1 MRHRSGHIA
10 RAVGRGRMDFQEQAT
25 PSSAAQSGVAGDSER
40 RQGRRHVTVL
50 RVAKVMRTQGDELC
64 VIRNISA
71 GGVMAHLYAPAR
83 VDEPVVIEFKSG
95 AQLPGRVRWAR
106 GDDAGIQFLDPIDM
120 ESFLAGEGDVAAAN
134 EPRAPRLGV
143 GLSAVARIGIRMY
156 PVTVCDISQGGLKLR
171 AITELAVDQSLV
183 IRVAGLPPLAGTVRW
198 CDDRF
203 AGVAFDHPLVFTVLA
218 RWAAETDGRV

>member
-1 MRHRSGHIA
+1 MNYP
-10 RAVGRGRMDFQEQAT
+10 VQAGSIDDT
-25 PSSAAQSGVAGDSER
+25 SPVAAGEGER
-40 RQGRRHVTVL
+40 RHGRRHVTVL
-50 RVAKVMRTQGDELC
+50 RIAKIMRTPGDELC
-64 VIRNISA
+64 VIRNISD

-95 AQLPGRVRWAR
+95 AQLAGRVRWAR
-106 GDDAGIQFLDPIDM
+106 GDDAGIQFLHPIDM
-120 ESFLAGEGDVAAAN
+120 ESFLAGEGDVATGG

-143 GLSAVARIGIRMY
+143 GLSAVARIGTRMH
-156 PVTVCDISQGGLKLR
+156 PVTICDISQGGLKMAR
-171 AITELAVDQSLV
+171 VVGADVDQKLV
-183 IRVAGLPPLAGTVRW
+183 VRVAGLPPLSGTVRW